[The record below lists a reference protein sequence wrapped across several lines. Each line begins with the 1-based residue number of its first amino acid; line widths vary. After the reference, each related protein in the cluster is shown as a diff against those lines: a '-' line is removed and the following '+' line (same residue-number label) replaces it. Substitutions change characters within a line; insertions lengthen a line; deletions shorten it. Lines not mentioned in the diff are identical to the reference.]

1 MRLCT
6 PVSLCLAAAA
16 ALLPA
21 GAPAAALAAPP
32 PTCAEASRFPLT
44 TRIHNGPATYE
55 AGGGYGLWDLQ
66 LTNTTA
72 RTCTDVH
79 PVVVIVDGARSLKP
93 AQARLEFY
101 EGERPHPVRF
111 EVSDADELVGAFDDG
126 FAGFTVGPRGT
137 VTVKVRL
144 AFTSDAAPDGVT
156 VNAAVVQRHD
166 EDGAWVGQSNDY
178 RFEVESDP
186 DPAASEPT
194 ASTADPASPSAPATR
209 RDEGL
214 PFARDAEELARTGLG
229 TPHRTLATLATA
241 AALLVAGGTLL
252 LARKTWRRR

>member
-16 ALLPA
+16 GLLS
-21 GAPAAALAAPP
+21 LSAAPP
-32 PTCAEASRFPLT
+32 AVAAPTCAEAARFPLT
-44 TRIHNGPATYE
+44 TRIQDGPATYE
-55 AGGGYGLWDLQ
+55 AGGGYGLWELR

-72 RTCTDVH
+72 RTCTNVH
-79 PVVVIVDGARSLKP
+79 PVVVLVDGARALRP
-93 AQARLEFY
+93 AQARLDFY

-111 EVSDADELVGAFDDG
+111 EVSDEDELVGAFDDG

-166 EDGAWVGQSNDY
+166 EDGDWVGQSNDY

-186 DPAASEPT
+186 AASDPTGSVSDPAE
-194 ASTADPASPSAPATR
+194 PSAPATR

-214 PFARDAEELARTGLG
+214 PFTREAEELARTGLG
-229 TPHRTLATLATA
+229 TPHRTLATV
-241 AALLVAGGTLL
+241 AALLTTAGTLL
-252 LARKTWRRR
+252 LTRRAWRRR